1 MPQIAKGGKCV
12 FGWSRVGDK
21 GEILIPPEALQEYDL
36 IRYENLILIPGSK
49 RSGGFGLTSI
59 EKFKKSPLGAVL
71 EKNPQLAKFQ
81 VPEGKALVIDKKIY
95 CWVKTDNS
103 GAIIVPIVTL
113 KKYGINAGNFL
124 LVVRGSYLAIG
135 FIVKGPIVEE
145 AKNHPEIQR
154 FE

>member
-1 MPQIAKGGKCV
+1 MPQIVKGGKYI

-21 GEILIPPEALQEYDL
+21 GEIRIPPEALQEYDL
-36 IRYENLILIPGSK
+36 ERCENLILIPGSK

-59 EKFKKSPLGAVL
+59 EKFKKSPLGSVL
-71 EKNPQLAKFQ
+71 EKNPQLATFQ
-81 VPEGKALVIDKKIY
+81 VPEGNALEIDKKTY
-95 CWVKTDNS
+95 CWVKQDNS
-103 GAIIVPIVTL
+103 GAIIVPLVTL
-113 KKYGINAGNFL
+113 KKYGISAGDFL
-124 LVVRGSYLAIG
+124 LVVRGSHLAVG

>member
-1 MPQIAKGGKCV
+1 MPQIVKGGKYI

-21 GEILIPPEALQEYDL
+21 GKIRIPPEAFKEYDL
-36 IRYENLILIPGSK
+36 IRYENLILFPGSK

-59 EKFKKSPLGAVL
+59 EKIQESPLGGVL

-81 VPEGKALVIDKKIY
+81 IPEGTALEIDNKTY
-95 CWVKTDNS
+95 CWVKPDNS
-103 GAIIVPIVTL
+103 GVIIVPLVTL
-113 KKYGINAGNFL
+113 KKYGISAGDFL
-124 LVVRGSYLAIG
+124 LVVRGSHLAVG